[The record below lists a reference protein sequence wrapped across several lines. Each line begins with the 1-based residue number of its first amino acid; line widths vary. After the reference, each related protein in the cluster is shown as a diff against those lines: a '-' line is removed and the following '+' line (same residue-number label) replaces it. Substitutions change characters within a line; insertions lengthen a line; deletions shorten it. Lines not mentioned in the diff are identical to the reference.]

1 MGGYIGFAV
10 LAAGC
15 IPLLYA
21 PLKWYMVLMAFALA
35 PVFSVANAYG
45 CGVTDWDQVRPADCD
60 LRRVSGRAGLLLLLL
75 PFYFRLHTLA
85 SFRHPVSLRRS
96 GALLM

>member
-21 PLKWYMVLMAFALA
+21 PLKWYMVLVAFALA

-45 CGVTDWDQVRPADCD
+45 CGVTDWDQVRLACCA
-60 LRRVSGRAGLLLLLL
+60 LRLLCGCRVL
-75 PFYFRLHTLA
+75 P
-85 SFRHPVSLRRS
+85 
-96 GALLM
+96 LLMLHESALSWHPATLLWSNILLM

>member
-21 PLKWYMVLMAFALA
+21 PLKWYMVLVAFALA

-45 CGVTDWDQVRPADCD
+45 CGVTDWDQVLLADCPPQLLSD
-60 LRRVSGRAGLLLLLL
+60 CTGLLLDLFLFLLL
-75 PFYFRLHTLA
+75 LA
-85 SFRHPVSLRRS
+85 LVGFFQAPC
-96 GALLM
+96 

>member
-1 MGGYIGFAV
+1 MGGYTGFAV

-21 PLKWYMVLMAFALA
+21 PLKWYMVLVAFALA

-45 CGVTDWDQVRPADCD
+45 CGVTDWDQVRLGCVRPTAC
-60 LRRVSGRAGLLLLLL
+60 LSV
-75 PFYFRLHTLA
+75 
-85 SFRHPVSLRRS
+85 
-96 GALLM
+96 